1 MKKLVSS
8 LAFSCA
14 FIVFAI
20 HLFLGVRL
28 MTALFRAMI
37 VFSGIYLIGL
47 IAAIFIGV
55 AYFSSRETPMAKRAD
70 QKVKEAR

>member
-37 VFSGIYLIGL
+37 VFSGLYFVGF

-55 AYFSSRETPMAKRAD
+55 VYVTSRETQNTQSIEEK
-70 QKVKEAR
+70 